1 MTLKE
6 KLETIKGRLTQFN
19 LGEILL
25 DQVTDVTSNASLT
38 GWVNSGVISGL
49 TASTSS
55 QSWLWV
61 FNSQQQSYN
70 FKVLG
75 GGSPVS
81 SEFTVNPKSSYLL
94 SFNPTTLGG
103 SGIYELQ
110 CTSESRPSK
119 VYDLNFTSLMSGSVS
134 LEGSSYEYT
143 EFDKISLG
151 NRNLQFHLLFI

>member
-6 KLETIKGRLTQFN
+6 KLETVKERLAQFN
-19 LGEILL
+19 LGNILL
-25 DQVTDVTSNASLT
+25 EQITGVTSNGSIT
-38 GWVNSGVISGL
+38 GWINSGVISGL

-61 FNSQQQSYN
+61 FNSQRESYS

-75 GGSPVS
+75 GGLAVS

-94 SFNPTTLGG
+94 SFNPTTLSG

-110 CTSESRPSK
+110 CTSSNRPER
-119 VYDLNFTSLMSGSVS
+119 VYDLNFTSLMAGSVS

-143 EFDKISLG
+143 EYDKFSLG
-151 NRNLQFHLLFI
+151 NKNLQFHLVFI